1 MKDFSVPQSIKEIIT
16 SNDFYLKA
24 IKLGIVNYTA
34 LANKIH
40 KEVEAL
46 TESNVNIGTII
57 VAIKRFA
64 DELNKENNYYLKLN
78 NDKKIKSEN
87 NQNYNKEQTSFL
99 GPNDVRM
106 TLIGSII
113 DINFNNDLTFKDIS
127 EILHNF
133 SKDTF
138 SEYKFNSYHKKSLYI
153 YRRYSRVQKNYWNIK
168 RQI

>member
-1 MKDFSVPQSIKEIIT
+1 MYIKDFSVPQAIKEIIT

-64 DELNKENNYYLKLN
+64 DELNRENNYYLKLN
-78 NDKKIKSEN
+78 NNKKIDSEN
-87 NQNYNKEQTSFL
+87 NQNYNKETDF
-99 GPNDVRM
+99 
-106 TLIGSII
+106 
-113 DINFNNDLTFKDIS
+113 
-127 EILHNF
+127 
-133 SKDTF
+133 
-138 SEYKFNSYHKKSLYI
+138 I
-153 YRRYSRVQKNYWNIK
+153 YGAQ
-168 RQI
+168 

>member
-1 MKDFSVPQSIKEIIT
+1 MYMKDFSVPQSIKEIIT

-34 LANKIH
+34 LVVNKIH

-78 NDKKIKSEN
+78 NE
-87 NQNYNKEQTSFL
+87 
-99 GPNDVRM
+99 
-106 TLIGSII
+106 
-113 DINFNNDLTFKDIS
+113 
-127 EILHNF
+127 
-133 SKDTF
+133 
-138 SEYKFNSYHKKSLYI
+138 
-153 YRRYSRVQKNYWNIK
+153 
-168 RQI
+168 